1 MSLLFQLH
9 NTALGYNDGLILTN
23 FSWSV
28 QRGERWAIVGPNGA
42 GKTTLIR
49 SILGLLPL
57 QGGDLSFYTPT
68 GEVLSSRPSLGYL
81 PQINNIDKTFPIEV
95 SEVIRSGLY
104 GSGLSAREESQR
116 IEQLLSLIDLSD
128 YHNQAIGKLS
138 GGQLQRV
145 LLARAV
151 AAKPELIILDEPT
164 SFLDKRYKEQ
174 FIALLDRLITPE
186 ATILMVTHDLPKEEE
201 QRWQLLPI
209 GQW

>member
-1 MSLLFQLH
+1 MSLLFQLQD
-9 NTALGYNDGLILTN
+9 TTLGYNDSIILSN

-57 QGGDLSFYTPT
+57 REGNLSFYSPK
-68 GEVLSSRPSLGYL
+68 GEISSSLLNIGYL
-81 PQINNIDKTFPIEV
+81 PQVNNIDKTFPIEV

-104 GSGLSAREESQR
+104 SSKLTTSEEQ
-116 IEQLLSLIDLSD
+116 EQVHTLLSIIDLED
-128 YHNQAIGKLS
+128 YYDQSIGKLS

-151 AAKPELIILDEPT
+151 ASRPELIILDEPT

-174 FIALLDRLITPE
+174 FVSLLDRLITHE